1 MFSASIKTIGAFL
14 IPKKQKERIFH
25 MKNRTIIGIV
35 CIVLALILTF
45 AIAPLVNKMAESRV
59 DIVRMKNDVIQGHQI
74 SENDVV
80 TVKVG
85 GYNLPANVILKKE
98 SVVGRFATTDLKA
111 GDYLLPSKLTDT
123 SDKAADVFR
132 SLTGD
137 KQAISITI
145 QTFAGGLSGKLQN
158 GDIVQLVVFENAQTK
173 AHIPAAL
180 TYVRVITTTT
190 ADGADKDELTV
201 NEDGTYELPSTV
213 TLLVNQAQAKL
224 LVEYENKGRIH
235 ADLVYRGDEATA
247 QKFLDAQDD
256 YFKYLEE
263 HPVTDQPGEETD
275 DGGEGFDIVK
285 HANDIINGRVPAYI
299 PGQEGDGN
307 E

>member
-1 MFSASIKTIGAFL
+1 
-14 IPKKQKERIFH
+14 

-74 SENDVV
+74 SENDVE

-132 SLTGD
+132 TLTGD

-213 TLLVNQAQAKL
+213 TLLVNQTQAKL

-263 HPVTDQPGEETD
+263 HPETDNPGEETND
-275 DGGEGFDIVK
+275 TGEGFDIVK
-285 HANDIINGRVPAYI
+285 HSNDIINGNVPAYI
-299 PGQEGDGN
+299 PGQEDDGN

>member
-1 MFSASIKTIGAFL
+1 
-14 IPKKQKERIFH
+14 

-35 CIVLALILTF
+35 CIVLALVVTF
-45 AIAPLVNKMAESRV
+45 AVAPLVNRMAESRV
-59 DIVRMKNDVIQGHQI
+59 DIVRMTKDVVQGHQI
-74 SENDVV
+74 SENDIEV
-80 TVKVG
+80 VKVG
-85 GYNLPANVILKKE
+85 GYNLPADVILKKE
-98 SVVGRFATTDLKA
+98 NVVGKFATTDLKA
-111 GDYLLPSKLTDT
+111 GDYLFPSKLTNT
-123 SDKAADVFR
+123 SDKANDVFR
-132 SLTGD
+132 TLDGT

-158 GDIVQLVVFENAQTK
+158 GDIVQLVVYQQDRTK
-173 AHIPAAL
+173 AIIPGAL
-180 TYVRVITTTT
+180 TYVKVITTTT
-190 ADGADKDELTV
+190 AEGADKDELTV

-224 LVEYENKGRIH
+224 LVEYENSGRIH

-275 DGGEGFDIVK
+275 DDGEGFDIVK
-285 HANDIINGRVPAYI
+285 HANDIINGKVPAYI

>member
-1 MFSASIKTIGAFL
+1 
-14 IPKKQKERIFH
+14 

-45 AIAPLVNKMAESRV
+45 AIAPLVNKMAESKV
-59 DIVRMKNDVIQGHQI
+59 DIVRMKQDVVQGHQI
-74 SENDVV
+74 SENDVEV
-80 TVKVG
+80 VKVG
-85 GYNLPANVILKKE
+85 GYNLPADVIQKKE
-98 SVVGRFATTDLKA
+98 NVVGRFATTDLKA
-111 GDYLLPSKLTDT
+111 GDYLLPSKLTNT
-123 SDKAADVFR
+123 SDKANDVFR
-132 SLTGD
+132 TLNGD

-158 GDIVQLVVFENAQTK
+158 GDIVQLVVYRNSTAKTF
-173 AHIPAAL
+173 IPGAL
-180 TYVRVITTTT
+180 TYVKVITTTT
-190 ADGADKDELTV
+190 AEGADKDELTV

-224 LVEYENKGRIH
+224 LVEYENSGRIH

-275 DGGEGFDIVK
+275 DAGEGFDIVK

>member
-1 MFSASIKTIGAFL
+1 
-14 IPKKQKERIFH
+14 

-45 AIAPLVNKMAESRV
+45 AIAPLVNKMAESKV
-59 DIVRMKNDVIQGHQI
+59 DIVRMKQDVVQGHQI
-74 SENDVV
+74 SENDVEV
-80 TVKVG
+80 VKVG
-85 GYNLPANVILKKE
+85 GYNLPADVIQKKE
-98 SVVGRFATTDLKA
+98 NVVGRFATTDLKA
-111 GDYLLPSKLTDT
+111 GDYLLPSKLTNT
-123 SDKAADVFR
+123 SDKANDVFR
-132 SLTGD
+132 TLNGD

-158 GDIVQLVVFENAQTK
+158 GDIVQLVVYRNSTAKTF
-173 AHIPAAL
+173 IPGAL
-180 TYVRVITTTT
+180 TYVKVITTTT
-190 ADGADKDELTV
+190 AEGADKDELTV

-224 LVEYENKGRIH
+224 LVEYENSGRIH

-275 DGGEGFDIVK
+275 ADGEGFDIVK

>member
-1 MFSASIKTIGAFL
+1 
-14 IPKKQKERIFH
+14 

-45 AIAPLVNKMAESRV
+45 AIAPLVNKMAESKV
-59 DIVRMKNDVIQGHQI
+59 DIVRMTSDVVQGHQI
-74 SENDVV
+74 SENDVEV
-80 TVKVG
+80 VKVG
-85 GYNLPANVILKKE
+85 GYNLPTDVIKKKE
-98 SVVGRFATTDLKA
+98 NVVGRFATTDLKT
-111 GDYLLPSKLTDT
+111 GDYLLPSKLTNT
-123 SDKAADVFR
+123 SDKANDVFR
-132 SLTGD
+132 TLNGD

-145 QTFAGGLSGKLQN
+145 QSFAGGLSGKLQN
-158 GDIVQLVVFENAQTK
+158 GDIVQLVVYRNSTAKTF
-173 AHIPAAL
+173 IPGAL
-180 TYVRVITTTT
+180 TYVKVITTTT
-190 ADGADKDELTV
+190 AEGADKDELTV

-213 TLLVNQAQAKL
+213 TLLVNQAQAKV
-224 LVEYENKGRIH
+224 LVEYENSGRIH

-275 DGGEGFDIVK
+275 DAGEGFDIVK